1 MNWTDTHCHINEPQF
16 QEDRQLVK
24 ERARSSGVKT
34 FIEIAESPATWE
46 AAIQLAESD
55 ADIYTSLGI
64 HPHHAH
70 EVSKKDWPEVRKK
83 LRDLLQHPKV
93 KAVGE
98 FGLDYYRMQNTKE
111 NQEWIC
117 RAQIELALELQKP
130 IVIHC
135 REAHEDTQKILAD
148 YFSGKNDQISGVIHC
163 FSGTFA
169 DAQIYMPMG
178 FVFGVDGPIT
188 YPSANALREAFAQI
202 PLNCIV
208 LETDSPFLPPQ
219 SYRGKRNEPQHIPIM
234 GEALAKL
241 KGCSIEEAAHAT
253 TDTAKKLFRLA

>member
-1 MNWTDTHCHINEPQF
+1 MWTDTHCHINEPQF
-16 QEDRQLVK
+16 EADRAQVR
-24 ERARSSGVKT
+24 EHARLAGVVT
-34 FIEIAESPATWE
+34 HIEIAESPATWE
-46 AAIQLAESD
+46 AAIRLAESD
-55 ADIYTSLGI
+55 PDIYAALGI

-70 EVSKKDWPEVRKK
+70 EVSKSDWPEVRKK
-83 LRDLLQHPKV
+83 LTGLLQHPKV

-111 NQEWIC
+111 DQEWIC
-117 RAQIELALELQKP
+117 RAQIELALELKKP

-135 REAHEDTQKILAD
+135 REAHEDTQKILAN
-148 YFSGKNDQISGVIHC
+148 YFSEKSNQIRGVIHC
-163 FSGTFA
+163 FSGTYA

-202 PLNCIV
+202 PLDRIV

-219 SYRGKRNEPQHIPIM
+219 KHRGQRNEPQHIPVI

-241 KGCSIEEAAHAT
+241 KGCSTEETARIT
-253 TDTAKKLFRLA
+253 TNTAKHLFQLL